1 MIRLILVLFAV
12 VAFLILSI
20 PILIVEWLIGK
31 KNPKL
36 RDESSLHIV
45 QFMFRLI
52 QWLAGT
58 KVTVIGEENVPKDIP
73 VLYIGN
79 HRSFFDIVITYARCP
94 RLTGYVAKDSMKKV
108 PLLSVWMERLYCL
121 FLNRT
126 DIKEGL
132 KTILTGIEQ
141 IKNGISMCIFPEGTR
156 NKGDDETKLLP
167 FKEGSF
173 KMAEKTG
180 CPIILMSMNN
190 TSAILEDHFPFIR
203 STHVVLEYSKPIYP
217 KELSKEERKFL
228 GAYCEKQLTE
238 MVTRN
243 RNCSDPT
250 HLCQTFQV
258 YCRQECSFYGQ
269 ESCHKKRA
277 EKLVFLFRGK
287 GGFYEK
293 HKKSHSDRGGR

>member
-79 HRSFFDIVITYARCP
+79 HRRFFDIVITYARCP
-94 RLTGYVAKDSMKKV
+94 RLPGYVAKDSMKKV

-243 RNCSDPT
+243 
-250 HLCQTFQV
+250 Q
-258 YCRQECSFYGQ
+258 
-269 ESCHKKRA
+269 
-277 EKLVFLFRGK
+277 KLL
-287 GGFYEK
+287 
-293 HKKSHSDRGGR
+293 

>member
-94 RLTGYVAKDSMKKV
+94 RLTGYVAK
-108 PLLSVWMERLYCL
+108 
-121 FLNRT
+121 T
-126 DIKEGL
+126 
-132 KTILTGIEQ
+132 
-141 IKNGISMCIFPEGTR
+141 
-156 NKGDDETKLLP
+156 
-167 FKEGSF
+167 
-173 KMAEKTG
+173 A
-180 CPIILMSMNN
+180 
-190 TSAILEDHFPFIR
+190 
-203 STHVVLEYSKPIYP
+203 
-217 KELSKEERKFL
+217 
-228 GAYCEKQLTE
+228 
-238 MVTRN
+238 
-243 RNCSDPT
+243 
-250 HLCQTFQV
+250 
-258 YCRQECSFYGQ
+258 
-269 ESCHKKRA
+269 
-277 EKLVFLFRGK
+277 
-287 GGFYEK
+287 
-293 HKKSHSDRGGR
+293 